1 MRIASI
7 EQIEQA
13 INKYTSYTHEEVKKM
28 AAALSGYF
36 QMYEPLSECNILTSI
51 NTINNFGDSPIDDP
65 IRDFTIVPLGIF
77 MGYYGPESRDEI
89 INSVTGNSFTIVDY
103 FE

>member
-7 EQIEQA
+7 QEIEQA
-13 INKYTSYTHEEVKKM
+13 LVKYTSFTENEVKQM
-28 AAALSGYF
+28 AKALTESF
-36 QMYEPLSECNILTSI
+36 EMWCPLTECNIITSV
-51 NTINNFGDSPIDDP
+51 NTLNNFGDSPIDDP
-65 IRDFTIVPLGIF
+65 IRDFTIIPLGIF
-77 MGYYGPESRDEI
+77 SGYYGPESRDEI